1 MSVLFPGYRGVIT
14 LLKKNAVLSF
24 SKPCCYF
31 AYFSALMKAA
41 LLFRHIVS
49 VILLAVSGYSELLA
63 QESID
68 SLLPITAD
76 TSTILIDSLSTDTIS
91 SPIDLPDSTSQANP
105 LDQLSF
111 PDDNFSFKEASKKQQ
126 RKEDKEEEKILD
138 PEMIHARRASLWG
151 IIPGGG
157 QIYNRRWWKLP
168 IVYGVLGAAGWFVVN
183 SATEMKRYNTALD
196 LRLDNLPDE
205 FFGFLTDQQVVANR
219 NFYRRN
225 LQLGAVGFT
234 ALWGLSIVDA
244 VVDAHLKT
252 YDISDDLS
260 LKFRP
265 SVLTVANKSVP
276 SLRITLFL

>member
-1 MSVLFPGYRGVIT
+1 MVLVV
-14 LLKKNAVLSF
+14 LMAVFGL
-24 SKPCCYF
+24 
-31 AYFSALMKAA
+31 
-41 LLFRHIVS
+41 IEVS
-49 VILLAVSGYSELLA
+49 A
-63 QESID
+63 QESLD
-68 SLLPITAD
+68 SLQPVLVDSSLLA
-76 TSTILIDSLSTDTIS
+76 SDSLAVDSSISTLDFPDT
-91 SPIDLPDSTSQANP
+91 TSLLIP
-105 LDQLSF
+105 TGPLSF

-126 RKEDKEEEKILD
+126 RKEEKEEEKILD
-138 PEMIHARRASLWG
+138 PEMIHARRATLWG

-196 LRLDNLPDE
+196 LRLENLPDE
-205 FFGFLTDQQVVANR
+205 FAGFLSDQQVVANR

>member
-1 MSVLFPGYRGVIT
+1 MVLVV
-14 LLKKNAVLSF
+14 LMAVFGL
-24 SKPCCYF
+24 
-31 AYFSALMKAA
+31 
-41 LLFRHIVS
+41 IEVS
-49 VILLAVSGYSELLA
+49 A
-63 QESID
+63 QESLD
-68 SLLPITAD
+68 SLQPVLVDSSLLA
-76 TSTILIDSLSTDTIS
+76 SDSLAVDSSISTLDFPDT
-91 SPIDLPDSTSQANP
+91 TSLLIP
-105 LDQLSF
+105 TDPLSF

-126 RKEDKEEEKILD
+126 RKEEKEEEKILD
-138 PEMIHARRASLWG
+138 PEMIHARRATLWG

-196 LRLDNLPDE
+196 LRLENLPDE
-205 FFGFLTDQQVVANR
+205 FAGFLSDQQVVANR

-260 LKFRP
+260 LKFKP

>member
-1 MSVLFPGYRGVIT
+1 MMMAMCGIIELSAKEPSDSLQPVLADSS
-14 LLKKNAVLSF
+14 LL
-24 SKPCCYF
+24 
-31 AYFSALMKAA
+31 
-41 LLFRHIVS
+41 VS
-49 VILLAVSGYSELLA
+49 DSLAV
-63 QESID
+63 D
-68 SLLPITAD
+68 S
-76 TSTILIDSLSTDTIS
+76 SLST
-91 SPIDLPDSTSQANP
+91 LA
-105 LDQLSF
+105 F
-111 PDDNFSFKEASKKQQ
+111 PDTASLPSPAETLGLPEDNFSFKEASKKQQ
-126 RKEDKEEEKILD
+126 RKEEKEEEKILD
-138 PEMIHARRASLWG
+138 PEMIHARRATLWG

-196 LRLDNLPDE
+196 LRLENLPDE

-260 LKFRP
+260 LKFKP